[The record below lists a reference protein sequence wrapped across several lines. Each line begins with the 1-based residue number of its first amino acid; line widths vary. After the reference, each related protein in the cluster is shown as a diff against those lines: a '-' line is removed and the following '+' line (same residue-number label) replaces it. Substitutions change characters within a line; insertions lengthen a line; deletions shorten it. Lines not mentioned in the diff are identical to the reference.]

1 MFYVLRVSRETFC
14 DILCFALFCGETAD
28 VSGLSSHQ
36 HEHHVD
42 VAWRNARNA
51 ACLSQRFRVDAFELL
66 AFWFSY
72 KKSYFC
78 IYIHMRNIQ

>member
-1 MFYVLRVSRETFC
+1 MFYVLWVSRETFC

-51 ACLSQRFRVDAFELL
+51 ACLSQRFRVDAF
-66 AFWFSY
+66 
-72 KKSYFC
+72 
-78 IYIHMRNIQ
+78 